1 MKKVRIPNSE
11 NPFLLKP
18 FILLTVQLGEK
29 GCKKMNKLFSRASVI
44 IQLLKEQFFQQF
56 FFKVKRLCIYA
67 VILKFSKRPS
77 IFCFDIR
84 SKVLMVASSN
94 CTITGLAFFSF
105 SIFSSYFLVCFMFVF
120 CFPKFDTWFH

>member
-84 SKVLMVASSN
+84 SKVLRVASSN
-94 CTITGLAFFSF
+94 CTITGLAFFF
-105 SIFSSYFLVCFMFVF
+105 LFNIFFIFFGLIYVCFL
-120 CFPKFDTWFH
+120 FPKV